1 MAEEVNYGNVDD
13 TISAIEGGWKFTD
26 NVAENFDAHVRK
38 SIPLYEEVQR
48 MVVDMSEWFVRDG
61 STIYDIG
68 SSTGETILHLHNK
81 HIAKQNVRYIGIDNS
96 KGMVKQAQE
105 KITAKNVK
113 FLHRDVLKIIFDE
126 ADLVIS
132 LFTMHFLSAAE
143 RLQILQK
150 AYQCLRDGGALIMAE
165 KVLAEEGRIN
175 DLWTELYWD
184 FKKRQGL
191 QDDQILQKAR
201 SLRGILRPFTITE
214 NLKQLRMIGFKSIDI
229 FFKWYNFAG
238 ILAIKIP
245 NSEDTKIK
253 PM

>member
-1 MAEEVNYGNVDD
+1 MAEEVNYGRVDD

-38 SIPLYEEVQR
+38 SIPLYEEIQR

-68 SSTGETILHLHNK
+68 SSTGETILLLHDK
-81 HIAKQNVRYIGIDNS
+81 HIAKRNVRYIGIDNS
-96 KGMVKQAQE
+96 GGMVKQAQK
-105 KITAKNVK
+105 KIAAQNVK
-113 FLHRDVLKIIFDE
+113 FLYKDVLKVAFSE

-132 LFTMHFLSAAE
+132 LFTMHFLSTAE
-143 RLQILQK
+143 RLQMLQK
-150 AYQCLRDGGALIMAE
+150 AYQCLRDGGALIMVE

-191 QDDQILQKAR
+191 KDDQILQKAR
-201 SLRGILRPFTITE
+201 SLRGILRPFTISE
-214 NLKQLRMIGFKSIDI
+214 NLDQLRMVGFKSIDT

-245 NSEDTKIK
+245 DA
-253 PM
+253 